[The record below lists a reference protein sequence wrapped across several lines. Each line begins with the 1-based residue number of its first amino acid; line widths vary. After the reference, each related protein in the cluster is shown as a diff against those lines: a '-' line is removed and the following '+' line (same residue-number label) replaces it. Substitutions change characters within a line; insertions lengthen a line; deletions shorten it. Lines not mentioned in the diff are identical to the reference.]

1 MAKSATAL
9 LREAQELGATIRETV
24 SNAPVRYAPRSAHD
38 PRPWVVHEPNLDQD
52 FRLTGRECSTAFPDQ
67 ARTVPTDLPP
77 APAKQR
83 NGPADARR

>member
-9 LREAQELGATIRETV
+9 LREAQELGAMIRETV

-52 FRLTGRECSTAFPDQ
+52 FRLTGRECSTTFPDQ

-83 NGPADARR
+83 NGLAAGRR